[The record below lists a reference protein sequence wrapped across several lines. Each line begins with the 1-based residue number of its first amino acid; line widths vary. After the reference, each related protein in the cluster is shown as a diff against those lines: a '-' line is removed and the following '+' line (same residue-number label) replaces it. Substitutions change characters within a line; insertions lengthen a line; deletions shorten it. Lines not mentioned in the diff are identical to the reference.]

1 MTNSDRIFKQLQYC
15 ERHIGTPDLHSFT
28 VNIRDGIAYVEVRS
42 YGEVFI
48 ETRTATEHATFDKV
62 SQWCG
67 TMIAAANRLDMF
79 GADHDTISY

>member
-15 ERHIGTPDLHSFT
+15 IKHIGTPDLHSFT
-28 VNIRDGIAYVEVRS
+28 INIRDGIAYVEVRT

-48 ETRTATEHATFDKV
+48 ETRTRGEEFDKV
-62 SQWCG
+62 AGWCG

-79 GADHDTISY
+79 GADPDTISY